1 MRIIISP
8 AKKMNVDTD
17 SLEWLAL
24 PRFLERTEQLLA
36 RLQSMSYAELK
47 KLWKCNDQLAELNVQ
62 RLQAMDLR
70 RHLTP
75 AILSYEGIQY
85 QYMAPGVFTTWEFE
99 YIQDHLRILS
109 GFYGLLRPFDGVT
122 PYRLEM
128 QARLAVDGA
137 KDVYAFW
144 GDTLARQLFEET
156 DCILNLASKE
166 YSVCVSRYL
175 PPNVRFITC
184 IFGEDKDGK
193 VIEKATMC
201 KMARGE
207 MVRFLAE
214 NNITDP
220 KDVQKFDRQHFH
232 FSPAHSDENTYAFL
246 RDPGKSK
253 KANG

>member
-232 FSPAHSDENTYAFL
+232 FSPAHSDENTYVFL

>member
-1 MRIIISP
+1 MKIIISP

-62 RLQAMDLR
+62 RLQAMDPR

-85 QYMAPGVFTTWEFE
+85 RYMAPGVFTTWEFE

-128 QARLAVDGA
+128 QARLAVDGG

-232 FSPAHSDENTYAFL
+232 FSPAHSDENTYVFL